1 MGLPIALAI
10 ASTAVGFFGAM
21 SAARAAKR
29 QAALQAR
36 MIKQEKQRAAL
47 RALQEHN
54 ARLTGYKS
62 ALGTN
67 IAIAGVSGRAISQDR
82 SLKAIQNKFKKE
94 MATET
99 DRAFLQNLSEQAKL
113 SSQQSMALE
122 KGRNLSKA
130 YQYQAFGTLFS
141 GAMKAQPLMG
151 SSPTSSALSP
161 AFKRVGYGSGIVT

>member
-1 MGLPIALAI
+1 MTLPIALAV
-10 ASTAVGFFGAM
+10 ASTAVGFFGSM

-29 QAALQAR
+29 EAALQAR

-67 IAIAGVSGRAISQDR
+67 IAISGISGRDISQDR

-94 MATET
+94 MSTET

-113 SSQQSMALE
+113 SSQQSMAFE

-141 GAMKAQPLMG
+141 GAMQTSRLMG
-151 SSPTSSALSP
+151 TSTIPVRGTGLGTQSYS
-161 AFKRVGYGSGIVT
+161 T